1 MNDVVLDRLDT
12 VERDLAALKLRV
24 NEIPNDFK
32 AAMLEHEKREFESRK
47 AAYDSLAD
55 TIVAKIIEGL
65 LGPDLSSGP
74 DAPKNTRALQEF
86 LRIIVKTSPMWF
98 RLKMGLLVILGGA
111 VLLSVSDLLISALK
125 SALGV
130 G

>member
-1 MNDVVLDRLDT
+1 MPDAVLDRLEI
-12 VERDLAALKLRV
+12 VERDLVALRARV

-32 AAMLEHEKREFESRK
+32 ASILEHEKREFESRK
-47 AAYDSLAD
+47 AAYDALAD

-74 DAPKNTRALQEF
+74 DAIKNTRALQEF

-111 VLLSVSDLLISALK
+111 LLLSVSDLLISALK

>member
-1 MNDVVLDRLDT
+1 MPDAILDRLEI
-12 VERDLAALKLRV
+12 VERDLVALRARV

-32 AAMLEHEKREFESRK
+32 AAILEHEKREFESRK
-47 AAYDSLAD
+47 VTYDSLAD
-55 TIVAKIIEGL
+55 MIVSKIIEGL

-98 RLKMGLLVILGGA
+98 RLKMGFLVILGGA
-111 VLLSVSDLLISALK
+111 LLLSVSDMLLAALK
-125 SALGV
+125 STLGV